1 MDELRTRIAIQCEIR
16 ECCAL
21 IITETWLSDKVP
33 DSALL
38 LLTHTVYQGDHTSA
52 SGKTR
57 GGGVCVYV
65 NNRWCV
71 DVRVFGKYC
80 SVDIKFLMVKCRP
93 IYLPREFSTVFL
105 LAVFILPEADHM
117 TTLGIFHGFISR

>member
-1 MDELRTRIAIQCEIR
+1 MLCSYYHRNL
-16 ECCAL
+16 AL
-21 IITETWLSDKVP
+21 GQ
-33 DSALL
+33 SARLGSPAPH
-38 LLTHTVYQGDHTSA
+38 THTVYQGDHTSA

-80 SVDIKFLMVKCRP
+80 SVDIEFLMVKCRP

-117 TTLGIFHGFISR
+117 TTLGILHGFISR